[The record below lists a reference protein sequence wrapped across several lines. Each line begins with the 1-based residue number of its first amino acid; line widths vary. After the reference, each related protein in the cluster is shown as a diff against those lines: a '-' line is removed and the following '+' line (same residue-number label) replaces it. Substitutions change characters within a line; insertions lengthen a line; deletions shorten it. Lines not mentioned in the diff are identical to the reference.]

1 MQYMCMCVYARKTIT
16 VKPFGPILTQP
27 AIAIMDRRV
36 GITRCRGA
44 RRVHYTPAA
53 YACVYTVARV
63 NPRMYVRARRASVRT
78 YVYAHNRSC
87 AFIR

>member
-1 MQYMCMCVYARKTIT
+1 MYVCVYARKTIT
-16 VKPFGPILTQP
+16 AKPFRPILTQP

-63 NPRMYVRARRASVRT
+63 KPCMCVRDVRQCART
-78 YVYAHNRSC
+78 YVC
-87 AFIR
+87 T